1 MAAGHC
7 AKEALWL
14 RNLLSS
20 LGIPST
26 DLTTLYC
33 DNQGAVTLTKDASY
47 HSHSKH
53 INIAHHFIH
62 EWVEMKEISFKYLLS
77 HSMPADA
84 LTKLLATPKQVKFC
98 KYMGSIQEPSPSH
111 EIEGEY

>member
-14 RNLLSS
+14 RNMLSG

-33 DNQGAVTLTKDASY
+33 DNQGAIALTKDASY

-53 INIAHHFIH
+53 IDVAHHFIH
-62 EWVEMKEISFKYLLS
+62 EWVEMKEIIFKYLLS

-84 LTKLLATPKQVKFC
+84 LTKSLATPKQAQFRKH
-98 KYMGSIQEPSPSH
+98 MGIIQEPSPSC